1 MKKEPYLRNE
11 NPDEMR
17 EVLYLEVKNLRDLS
31 NKEDLKEIKI
41 NLENIIQRTDQKNLR
56 ELIEKGIENLDND
69 KIKSSV
75 HYLNMALRMLGHTF
89 TEDEDIENST
99 FIDNE

>member
-17 EVLYLEVKNLRDLS
+17 EVLYLEVKNLRNLS
-31 NKEDLKEIKI
+31 NNEHLKEIKI
-41 NLENIIQRTDQKNLR
+41 NLENIIQRTDQKNLK
-56 ELIEKGIENLDND
+56 ELIEKGLENLDKD
-69 KIKSSV
+69 KIKSSI

-89 TEDEDIENST
+89 TKEEDIENSQ
-99 FIDNE
+99 FIENE

>member
-17 EVLYLEVKNLRDLS
+17 EVLYLEVKNLRNLS
-31 NKEDLKEIKI
+31 NNEDLKEIKI
-41 NLENIIQRTDQKNLR
+41 NLENIIQRTDQKNLI
-56 ELIEKGIENLDND
+56 ELIEKGLENLDND
-69 KIKSSV
+69 KIKSSI
-75 HYLNMALRMLGHTF
+75 HYLNMALRMLGHKF
-89 TEDEDIENST
+89 TEEEDIQNST

>member
-1 MKKEPYLRNE
+1 MKKLLGIVVLGLLLSGNAYSKIIFWAVCE
-11 NPDEMR
+11 NP
-17 EVLYLEVKNLRDLS
+17 
-31 NKEDLKEIKI
+31 
-41 NLENIIQRTDQKNLR
+41 
-56 ELIEKGIENLDND
+56 KGVRYSESILHLDND
-69 KIKSSV
+69 KIKSSI

>member
-1 MKKEPYLRNE
+1 MKKELYLRNE

-41 NLENIIQRTDQKNLR
+41 NLENIVQRTDQKNLR

>member
-41 NLENIIQRTDQKNLR
+41 NLENIVQRTDQKNLR

>member
-41 NLENIIQRTDQKNLR
+41 NLENIIQRTDQKNLKD
-56 ELIEKGIENLDND
+56 LIEKGIENLDND
-69 KIKSSV
+69 KIKSSI

>member
-41 NLENIIQRTDQKNLR
+41 NLENIVQRTDQKNLR

-75 HYLNMALRMLGHTF
+75 HYLNMAIF
-89 TEDEDIENST
+89 K
-99 FIDNE
+99 

>member
-17 EVLYLEVKNLRDLS
+17 EVLYQEVRNLRDLS
-31 NKEDLKEIKI
+31 SKQGLEDIKI
-41 NLENIIQRTDQKNLR
+41 NLENIIQRSDQKNLK
-56 ELIEKGIENLDND
+56 ELIEKGLENLDND
-69 KIKSSV
+69 KIKSSI
-75 HYLNMALRMLGHTF
+75 HYLNMALRMLGHKF
-89 TEDEDIENST
+89 TEEEDIQNST

>member
-17 EVLYLEVKNLRDLS
+17 EVLYQEVRNLRDLS
-31 NKEDLKEIKI
+31 SKQGLEEIKI
-41 NLENIIQRTDQKNLR
+41 NLENIIQRSDQKNLK
-56 ELIEKGIENLDND
+56 ELIEKGLENLDND
-69 KIKSSV
+69 KIKSSI

-89 TEDEDIENST
+89 TEEEDIENSQ
-99 FIDNE
+99 FIENE